1 MEDMESK
8 MGAILG
14 NPALMQQ
21 IMSMAQSLNQSS
33 DPPPDQQKRQEPP
46 PSAPG
51 PLQGLPNIDLSTLQ
65 KLSGFAAQSRIDSNQ
80 QTLLKALTPYLSRER
95 ISKLERAMRAAKM
108 AGIASSLLQSNAF
121 QSLLGR

>member
-33 DPPPDQQKRQEPP
+33 DPLPDQQNRQEPP
-46 PSAPG
+46 SAPE
-51 PLQGLPNIDLSTLQ
+51 PFQGLPNIDLSTLQ
-65 KLSGFAAQSRIDSNQ
+65 KLSGFASQSRIDSNQ
-80 QTLLKALTPYLSRER
+80 QTLLRALTPYLSRER

-108 AGIASSLLQSNAF
+108 AGIASSLLQSNTF